1 MDVGAWEDKLRASLE
16 AKTAKLAEALRRS
29 AQRKGGYCNTGESLW
44 RVANVW
50 TSCYLAAWGEIGQ
63 DLKESG

>member
-29 AQRKGGYCNTGESLW
+29 AQRKGGYCNTGDLYGGW
-44 RVANVW
+44 RMFGRRATW
-50 TSCYLAAWGEIGQ
+50 QLGGR
-63 DLKESG
+63 